1 MSIIKLNHALCTGC
15 GACVNAC
22 ALGAICM
29 EADAEGFFYPQVSK
43 SCVECDVCERTC
55 PQLNAAHQQEKRKP
69 EHGWLAVGTDKEL
82 IDSSASGGAFA
93 TFAKYVIEQK
103 KGVAFGACMDNDF
116 YVRHHC
122 AQTLQELKPL
132 LGSKYVQS
140 DTGFTYKECKE
151 VLDQGRYVLYSG
163 TPCQIAGLKCYLG
176 KAYDTLIT
184 VDIVCHGVSSP
195 LAFQNYLRWRSKTRA
210 MKVVSYRFR
219 NRTKYDRAGFISKT
233 VFQSDKQKA
242 NTLWQR
248 AERDVYFKVYLDGKL
263 FRTSCYSCPYAKE
276 TRVSDITIGDCN
288 SYKKYKDFHPY
299 EASSIVLLN
308 SMVGEQFWNAVS
320 NQFDAIPLD
329 LTAEVQANG
338 QLHSPSLRTEDRD
351 AVCADFAQGR
361 FEIYEESL
369 LKQMTIQKRLRIWSQ
384 IHIPLKLRMKLSGSI
399 RWLKRKVYHG

>member
-1 MSIIKLNHALCTGC
+1 M
-15 GACVNAC
+15 
-22 ALGAICM
+22 
-29 EADAEGFFYPQVSK
+29 
-43 SCVECDVCERTC
+43 ECDVCERAC
-55 PQLNAAHQQEKRKP
+55 PQLNAAHQQEKSKP

-140 DTGFTYKECKE
+140 DTGFTYKKCKE

-184 VDIVCHGVSSP
+184 VDIVCHGVSAP
-195 LAFQNYLRWRSKTRA
+195 LAFQNYIRWLSAKKA

-219 NRTKYDRAGFISKT
+219 NRTKYDRAGYISKT
-233 VFQSDKQKA
+233 VFQSDQQKA
-242 NTLWQR
+242 ITLCQR
-248 AERDVYFKVYLDGKL
+248 AESDVYFKTYLDGKL

-276 TRVSDITIGDCN
+276 DRVSDITIVDCN
-288 SYKKYKDFHPY
+288 SYSKYRQFHPY
-299 EASSIVLLN
+299 EASSIILAN
-308 SMVGEQFWNAVS
+308 SDAGKNFWDSVS
-320 NQFDAIPLD
+320 NQFDYITLD
-329 LTAEVQANG
+329 VSVEMQANG
-338 QLHSPSLRTEDRD
+338 QLHSPPLRPEDRK
-351 AVCADFAQGR
+351 AVCVAFAQGR
-361 FEIYEESL
+361 FGLYEENL
-369 LKQMTIQKRLRIWSQ
+369 LKNMTMRKRLRIWSQ
-384 IHIPLKLRMKLSGSI
+384 THIPLKLRMKLSGGI
-399 RWLKRKVYHG
+399 RGLKRKVYYG